1 MTYHQIQSELRE
13 EWMQAQLPKV
23 KANSKKR
30 KLPQGVY
37 ALPEVKTRAKALEDG
52 DTLYWSGKVCE
63 NGHHAPRYS
72 RDNVC
77 KECYRIKRQA
87 WKEAASN

>member
-1 MTYHQIQSELRE
+1 MTYHQIQSEIRD
-13 EWMQAQLPKV
+13 EWTQSQLPKTT
-23 KANSKKR
+23 KTKKR
-30 KLPQGVY
+30 KLPVGVY
-37 ALPEVKTRAKALEDG
+37 DLPEVKTRVQALTDG